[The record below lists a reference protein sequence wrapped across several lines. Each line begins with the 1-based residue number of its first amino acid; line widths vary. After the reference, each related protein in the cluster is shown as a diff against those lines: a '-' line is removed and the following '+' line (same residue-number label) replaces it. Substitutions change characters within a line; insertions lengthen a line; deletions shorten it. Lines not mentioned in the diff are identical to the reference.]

1 MWFMTL
7 VCAHRGAS
15 LIHKENTLEAFAHAV
30 ELGSDW
36 IELDVWLSGDGYV
49 VVHHDGITNSGLRIE
64 ITDLSALS
72 NDIPILNSAL
82 QSCFGANVNIELKT
96 STSTE
101 LEGFVSSV
109 LAVTEEVATE
119 QETLLSSFNREALHC
134 ARRLSASTRLGV
146 LVYSQITD
154 TKQFLQQIK
163 VDGFQ
168 AIHPH
173 YSLVDENFVREAH
186 DSELQVNVW
195 TVNDPLIVKRLVD
208 FGVDSVITDDPEM
221 VRKLVDA

>member
-1 MWFMTL
+1 MTQ

-49 VVHHDGITNSGLRIE
+49 VVHHDEMTNTSLRIE
-64 ITDLSALS
+64 ETDLSELS
-72 NDIPILNSAL
+72 NDIPTLDNAL
-82 QSCFGANVNIELKT
+82 RSCAGANVNIELKT
-96 STSTE
+96 SASTE
-101 LEGFVSSV
+101 LERFVSSV
-109 LAVTEEVATE
+109 LAVTEEVAIE
-119 QETLLSSFNREALHC
+119 QVTLLSSFNRDALHC

-146 LVYSQITD
+146 LVYNRVKE
-154 TKQFLQQIK
+154 TKQFLQRIK
-163 VDGFQ
+163 LEDFQ
-168 AIHPH
+168 AVHPH
-173 YSLVDENFVREAH
+173 FSLVDESFVREAH

-208 FGVDSVITDDPEM
+208 FGVDSIITDDPEM